1 MDRRLLMATAGGL
14 AFGVMNK
21 LLASPDHPSSP
32 HPYFPNTV
40 LYDHTGRPQRLYSD
54 LLEDKVVV
62 INMMYTVCTG
72 ICPDNTARL
81 REVQAELGERSG
93 REVFIYSI
101 TLRPEADSPAV
112 LAAYAKQF
120 GVGKGWSFL
129 TGSPRDIDLVRRKFG
144 FYDSDPVADA
154 DIQNHT
160 GVLRIGNAALDRWMM
175 MPNRSRAA
183 LVIRAIDNIC

>member
-1 MDRRLLMATAGGL
+1 MDRRFLFATAGGL
-14 AFGVMNK
+14 AVGMAGK
-21 LLASPDHPSSP
+21 LFASPEHASSP
-32 HPYFPNTV
+32 HPYFPDTV
-40 LYDHTGRPQRLYSD
+40 LYDQTGKPQRLYSD

-62 INMMYTVCTG
+62 INMMYAVCTA

-93 REVFIYSI
+93 RDVFIYSI

-112 LAAYAKQF
+112 LAEYAKRYH
-120 GVGKGWSFL
+120 VGRGWSFL
-129 TGSPRDIDLVRRKFG
+129 TGSPRNIDLVRRKFG
-144 FYDSDPVADA
+144 FYDTDPVADA

-160 GVLRIGNAALDRWMM
+160 GVLRVGNVKLDRWMM

-183 LVIRAIDNIC
+183 LVVRAIDNIC